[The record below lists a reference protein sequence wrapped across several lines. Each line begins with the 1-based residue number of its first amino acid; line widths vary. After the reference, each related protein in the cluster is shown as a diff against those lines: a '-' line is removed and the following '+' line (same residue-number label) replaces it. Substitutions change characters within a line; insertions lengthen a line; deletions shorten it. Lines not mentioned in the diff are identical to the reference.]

1 MAMLREECLSADM
14 TTANMIEAVWTG
26 AATEPEETTRT
37 SARTSSLSPRVEVM
51 VSREPRRRWT
61 IEQKLAIVAE
71 SCRPGAAPMAIA
83 RKHGLSSGQMSTWR
97 RQFARAAAQTPVLT
111 RAEAVCAQSPET
123 ASRISGLIEILL
135 PNGVIVR
142 TDGGVSE
149 KFLRRVLA
157 AARG

>member
-1 MAMLREECLSADM
+1 
-14 TTANMIEAVWTG
+14 
-26 AATEPEETTRT
+26 
-37 SARTSSLSPRVEVM
+37 
-51 VSREPRRRWT
+51 
-61 IEQKLAIVAE
+61 
-71 SCRPGAAPMAIA
+71 MAIA

-135 PNGVIVR
+135 PNGVVVR